1 MNAAA
6 LGLPS
11 TPHLHEQLV
20 VACAIISPLQL
31 PHICLG
37 RPAGGPAPGRGSA
50 TLADVDPL
58 AVVPTVSFDDVGGLD
73 HHIQALKE
81 MVMLPLLYPEVS
93 ATPMR
98 MYWFLNAVG

>member
-1 MNAAA
+1 M
-6 LGLPS
+6 
-11 TPHLHEQLV
+11 
-20 VACAIISPLQL
+20 
-31 PHICLG
+31 CLG

-98 MYWFLNAVG
+98 MYVVSQRSWLIWDDGGARPGLADRSMPGLT